1 MGTLLNNYLCEC
13 NTFHVYAVMQLK
25 SFLWLLSF
33 YTPVRMLF
41 SRRNAQQA
49 INYLVT
55 LISTE
60 HLSPSSNRKCAFWN
74 VLVSVFQRL
83 LKPGWGYILINKL
96 YALLRLKAWR
106 NEWIHSL
113 CTLHDACYIVISS
126 GYLLNW
132 SEIWLYKIILYNRLE
147 D

>member
-1 MGTLLNNYLCEC
+1 MGTLLNNYLCES
-13 NTFHVYAVMQLK
+13 NTIHVYVVMQLK
-25 SFLWLLSF
+25 RFLWLLSF

-55 LISTE
+55 LISAE
-60 HLSPSSNRKCAFWN
+60 YLSPSSNRKCAFWN

-106 NEWIHSL
+106 DEWIHSL
-113 CTLHDACYIVISS
+113 YLAWCLLHSYKQWVFVE
-126 GYLLNW
+126 L
-132 SEIWLYKIILYNRLE
+132 IWNLIIQNHPI
-147 D
+147 